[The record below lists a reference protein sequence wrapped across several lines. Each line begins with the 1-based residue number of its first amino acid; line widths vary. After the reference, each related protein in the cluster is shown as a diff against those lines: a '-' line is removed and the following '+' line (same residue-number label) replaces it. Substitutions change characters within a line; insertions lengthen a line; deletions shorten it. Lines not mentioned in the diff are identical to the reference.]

1 MVAPDVTTKQA
12 IVKLLD
18 ELPSDKLV
26 EVLDFVQF
34 LKERQREQG
43 GMASRIEVKAVPAS
57 HLKSLLG
64 LISIGGD
71 ALEDTER
78 LYDGE

>member
-1 MVAPDVTTKQA
+1 MVAPEVTTRQA

-34 LKERQREQG
+34 LKERKREQSG
-43 GMASRIEVKAVPAS
+43 TASRIVLKAVPVEY
-57 HLKSLLG
+57 LKGLG
-64 LISIGGD
+64 GLVAWGGD
-71 ALEDTER
+71 AVKED
-78 LYDGE
+78 

>member
-1 MVAPDVTTKQA
+1 MVAPEVSTKQA

-34 LKERQREQG
+34 LKERKREQG
-43 GMASRIEVKAVPAS
+43 ETVSRIVPKPVPAS
-57 HLKSLLG
+57 HLKGWADLVAW
-64 LISIGGD
+64 GGD
-71 ALEDTER
+71 AVKDTEN
-78 LYDGE
+78 LYDE

>member
-34 LKERQREQG
+34 LKERKPEQG
-43 GMASRIEVKAVPAS
+43 GMASRIEVKAVPAEQFKR
-57 HLKSLLG
+57 LAG
-64 LISIGGD
+64 LVAWGGD
-71 ALEDTER
+71 AVKED
-78 LYDGE
+78 